1 VSGTNYP
8 PAPPTAYTPAQLG
21 VRPAP
26 ALVQKLLIGAF
37 GWMFAGLLLSAGVSY
52 LVGSSEQLL
61 NAVLQWWLL
70 IIIVQLVIGIGIQVA
85 IRKVSPTVSLLMF
98 FIYAATMGLTIGVIV
113 WSVMQTAGGTMAVAS
128 AFVSTAGM
136 FGAAALFGAVT
147 KRDLSKIGSLAIMA
161 LFGIIIASLVNLLLQ
176 SELVYWA
183 ISYLGVSIFVALTA
197 WDVQKISN
205 GTYAAMYGS
214 YERASIMAALHL
226 YLNFINL
233 FLFLLRIF
241 GGSRN

>member
-1 VSGTNYP
+1 MSGTPYSP
-8 PAPPTAYTPAQLG
+8 GTPYTPAQLG
-21 VRPAP
+21 VRPSP
-26 ALVQKLLIGAF
+26 ALVQKLLVGSF
-37 GWMFAGLLLSAGVSY
+37 GWMFAGLLLSAAVAY

-61 NAVLQWWLL
+61 TAVLDWWLA
-70 IIIVQLVIGIGIQVA
+70 IIILQLVLGIGIQVA
-85 IRKVSPTVSLLMF
+85 INKVSPTISLGLF
-98 FIYAATMGLTIGVIV
+98 FVYAATMGLTIGVIV
-113 WSVMQTAGGTMAVAS
+113 WSVMQTSGGTMAVVS

-147 KRDLSKIGSLAIMA
+147 KRDLSKVGSLAIMG
-161 LFGIIIASLVNLLLQ
+161 LFGIIIASLVNLFLQ
-176 SELVYWA
+176 SEMVYWV
-183 ISYLGVSIFVALTA
+183 ISYLGVAIFVALTA

-214 YERASIMAALHL
+214 YERASIIAALHL

-233 FLFLLRIF
+233 FLFMLRIF

>member
-1 VSGTNYP
+1 MSGTPYP
-8 PAPPTAYTPAQLG
+8 INPARLG

-37 GWMFAGLLLSAGVSY
+37 GWMFAGLLLSAAVAY
-52 LVGSSEQLL
+52 LVGSSPQLMA
-61 NAVLQWWLL
+61 AVLEWWLL
-70 IIIVQLVIGIGIQVA
+70 VVIAQLVLGIGIQVA
-85 IRKVSPTVSLLMF
+85 INKVSPTVSLLLF
-98 FIYAATMGLTIGVIV
+98 FVFAATMGLTIGVIV
-113 WSVMQTAGGTMAVAS
+113 WSVMQTSGGTMAVVS
-128 AFVSTAGM
+128 AFASTAGM
-136 FGAAALFGAVT
+136 FGASALFGAVT
-147 KRDLSKIGSLAIMA
+147 KRDLSKVGSLAIMG
-161 LFGIIIASLVNLLLQ
+161 LFGILIASVVNIFLQ
-176 SELVYWA
+176 SEMVYWVV
-183 ISYLGVSIFVALTA
+183 SYLGVAIFLALTA

-226 YLNFINL
+226 YLNFVNL